1 MKESAEE
8 MARREKLTRYLLGE
22 TEDEERLE
30 IEKLCNRDDDWRKD
44 KQLVSKTLSL
54 MEEACSQP
62 LEELQGQT
70 RKLTEEQ
77 RSKALSALENHALDK
92 PSSEPELT
100 KEKSDSSEAK
110 KIKLNFWIPLG
121 AAATAMI
128 IAYLGSEER
137 SKITETASVESSPK
151 NEGKEGGDSF
161 VMQDKASAEVDL
173 ALEERIQ
180 EGAHEILAKRTAK
193 EVLAMTDSDSV
204 PPSQTDK
211 PTSEKEL
218 TGKAD
223 EGGTLNESL
232 PLLSERGQPMPIAA
246 KTSAPPIAASEPRLS
261 PNGLYNALR
270 NPLKAFLLTLDGDSL
285 GKVTIHSLTDTE
297 TLSIE
302 RADWPNPSRI
312 FALRSEIYELRL
324 FAQEGEIYVLR
335 GELKKNNELSRTSA
349 PSIYE
354 FSFSQAW
361 ILGKN
366 EIRKEIAIPASR

>member
-151 NEGKEGGDSF
+151 NEATEGGDSF
-161 VMQDKASAEVDL
+161 VMQDKTIAEVDS
-173 ALEERIQ
+173 ALEKRIH

-204 PPSQTDK
+204 PP
-211 PTSEKEL
+211 
-218 TGKAD
+218 
-223 EGGTLNESL
+223 
-232 PLLSERGQPMPIAA
+232 
-246 KTSAPPIAASEPRLS
+246 
-261 PNGLYNALR
+261 
-270 NPLKAFLLTLDGDSL
+270 
-285 GKVTIHSLTDTE
+285 
-297 TLSIE
+297 
-302 RADWPNPSRI
+302 
-312 FALRSEIYELRL
+312 
-324 FAQEGEIYVLR
+324 
-335 GELKKNNELSRTSA
+335 
-349 PSIYE
+349 
-354 FSFSQAW
+354 
-361 ILGKN
+361 
-366 EIRKEIAIPASR
+366 

>member
-8 MARREKLTRYLLGE
+8 MSRREKLTRYLLGE

-151 NEGKEGGDSF
+151 NEATEGGDSF
-161 VMQDKASAEVDL
+161 VMQDKTIAEVDS
-173 ALEERIQ
+173 ALEKRIH

-211 PTSEKEL
+211 PTYVKEL
-218 TGKAD
+218 ASKAD
-223 EGGTLNESL
+223 RGEALNEPL
-232 PLLSERGQPMPIAA
+232 PLLSERAQPMPVAA
-246 KTSAPPIAASEPRLS
+246 KTSAPPIAASKPGLS

-285 GKVTIHSLTDTE
+285 GKVTIHSLTDTG
-297 TLSIE
+297 TLSME
-302 RADWPNPSRI
+302 RADWPNPSRS
-312 FALRSEIYELRL
+312 FALRSENYELRL

-335 GELKKNNELSRTSA
+335 GELKKNNEQSRTSD